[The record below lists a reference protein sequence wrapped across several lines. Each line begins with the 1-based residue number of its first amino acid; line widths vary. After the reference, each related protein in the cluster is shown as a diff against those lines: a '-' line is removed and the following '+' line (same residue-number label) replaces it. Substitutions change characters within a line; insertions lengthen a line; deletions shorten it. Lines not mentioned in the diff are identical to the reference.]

1 LALHA
6 LQTKKWADRR
16 KTTILGRPD
25 RPWQQ
30 SSPCAGQAGELPR
43 IARFAIPRIDVQ
55 FFIENWYLFLLAVG
69 SGALLMV
76 PALKGAGAGS
86 LTPADAVQR
95 INREKAVVV
104 DVREAEEYVPATS
117 PTPRT
122 SLAQLEERLP
132 QVAKNKSVP
141 VVLVCEKGARAVR
154 AEAMAKKL
162 GYEKAQALAGGMKG
176 WRDAG
181 MPVEK
186 A

>member
-1 LALHA
+1 M
-6 LQTKKWADRR
+6 
-16 KTTILGRPD
+16 
-25 RPWQQ
+25 
-30 SSPCAGQAGELPR
+30 
-43 IARFAIPRIDVQ
+43 Q
-55 FFIENWYLFLLAVG
+55 FFIENWYLFLLAIG

-104 DVREAEEYVPATS
+104 DVREAEEYVTGHITNAKNIP
-117 PTPRT
+117 
-122 SLAQLEERLP
+122 LAQLDERLP
-132 QVAKNKSVP
+132 QVTKNKSVP

-181 MPVEK
+181 MPVVK

>member
-1 LALHA
+1 
-6 LQTKKWADRR
+6 
-16 KTTILGRPD
+16 
-25 RPWQQ
+25 
-30 SSPCAGQAGELPR
+30 
-43 IARFAIPRIDVQ
+43 VQ
-55 FFIENWYLFLLAVG
+55 FFIENWYLFLLAIG

-104 DVREAEEYVPATS
+104 DVREAEEYVTGHITNAKNIP
-117 PTPRT
+117 
-122 SLAQLEERLP
+122 LAQLDERLP

-154 AEAMAKKL
+154 AEAMAKTL

-181 MPVEK
+181 MPVVK

>member
-1 LALHA
+1 
-6 LQTKKWADRR
+6 
-16 KTTILGRPD
+16 
-25 RPWQQ
+25 
-30 SSPCAGQAGELPR
+30 
-43 IARFAIPRIDVQ
+43 VQ
-55 FFIENWYLFLLAVG
+55 FFIENWYLFLLAIG

-76 PALKGAGAGS
+76 PSLKGVGAGS

-104 DVREAEEYVPATS
+104 DVREAEEYVTGHITNAKNIP
-117 PTPRT
+117 
-122 SLAQLEERLP
+122 LAQLDERLP

-181 MPVEK
+181 MPVVK

>member
-1 LALHA
+1 MCIR
-6 LQTKKWADRR
+6 DR
-16 KTTILGRPD
+16 
-25 RPWQQ
+25 
-30 SSPCAGQAGELPR
+30 
-43 IARFAIPRIDVQ
+43 AI
-55 FFIENWYLFLLAVG
+55 G

-104 DVREAEEYVPATS
+104 DVREAEEYVTGHITNAKNIP
-117 PTPRT
+117 
-122 SLAQLEERLP
+122 LAQLDERLP

-181 MPVEK
+181 MPVVK

>member
-1 LALHA
+1 M
-6 LQTKKWADRR
+6 
-16 KTTILGRPD
+16 
-25 RPWQQ
+25 
-30 SSPCAGQAGELPR
+30 
-43 IARFAIPRIDVQ
+43 Q
-55 FFIENWYLFLLAVG
+55 FFIENWYLFLLAIG

-95 INREKAVVV
+95 INREKAVIV
-104 DVREAEEYVPATS
+104 DVREPEEYVTGHITNAKNIP
-117 PTPRT
+117 
-122 SLAQLEERLP
+122 LAQLDERLP

-181 MPVEK
+181 MPVVK

>member
-1 LALHA
+1 
-6 LQTKKWADRR
+6 
-16 KTTILGRPD
+16 
-25 RPWQQ
+25 
-30 SSPCAGQAGELPR
+30 
-43 IARFAIPRIDVQ
+43 VQ
-55 FFIENWYLFLLAVG
+55 FFIENWYLFLLAIG

-104 DVREAEEYVPATS
+104 DVREAEEYVTGHITNAKNIP
-117 PTPRT
+117 
-122 SLAQLEERLP
+122 LAQLDERLP

-181 MPVEK
+181 MPVVK

>member
-1 LALHA
+1 
-6 LQTKKWADRR
+6 
-16 KTTILGRPD
+16 
-25 RPWQQ
+25 
-30 SSPCAGQAGELPR
+30 
-43 IARFAIPRIDVQ
+43 VQ
-55 FFIENWYLFLLAVG
+55 FFIENWYLFLLAIG

-76 PALKGAGAGS
+76 PALKGAGAVS

-104 DVREAEEYVPATS
+104 DVREAEEYVTGHITNAKNIP
-117 PTPRT
+117 
-122 SLAQLEERLP
+122 LAQLDERLP

-181 MPVEK
+181 MPVVK

>member
-1 LALHA
+1 M
-6 LQTKKWADRR
+6 
-16 KTTILGRPD
+16 
-25 RPWQQ
+25 
-30 SSPCAGQAGELPR
+30 
-43 IARFAIPRIDVQ
+43 Q
-55 FFIENWYLFLLAVG
+55 FFIENWYLFLLAIG

-76 PALKGAGAGS
+76 PALKGVGAGS

-104 DVREAEEYVPATS
+104 DVREAEEYVTGHITNAKNIP
-117 PTPRT
+117 
-122 SLAQLEERLP
+122 LAQLDERLP

-181 MPVEK
+181 MPVVK

>member
-1 LALHA
+1 M
-6 LQTKKWADRR
+6 
-16 KTTILGRPD
+16 
-25 RPWQQ
+25 
-30 SSPCAGQAGELPR
+30 
-43 IARFAIPRIDVQ
+43 Q
-55 FFIENWYLFLLAVG
+55 FFIENWYLFLLAIG

-76 PALKGAGAGS
+76 PSLKGTGAGS

-104 DVREAEEYVPATS
+104 DVREAEEYVTGHITNAKNIP
-117 PTPRT
+117 
-122 SLAQLEERLP
+122 LAQLDERLP

-176 WRDAG
+176 WRNAG
-181 MPVEK
+181 MPVVK